1 MVKYIW
7 LLVVPLLFISASAPQ
22 KDAPIEQGVITYAV
36 LYPKLTPE
44 MRKLYT
50 VLPLQMTVT
59 FRYHM
64 MCSEVSTPASYSKTI
79 INARNKDIAIIAHVS
94 NRKILVQ
101 RPGLDPSQAKPR
113 VYIEKTEDTTTIAGY
128 VCKRAK
134 ITTLYMDNST
144 EQSEVW
150 YCEDIGSPDFSY
162 ELNFE
167 GLHGMLMRYTVKQG
181 DIEQEY
187 TAIKVEPKEI
197 SKGFFDLPSS
207 GYEIMTDRQFM
218 HLMSK

>member
-1 MVKYIW
+1 MVKYFLI
-7 LLVVPLLFISASAPQ
+7 LITPLLFISASVPQ
-22 KDAPIEQGVITYAV
+22 QPEQIEQGVITYAV

-64 MCSEVSTPASYSKTI
+64 MCSEVSTSASYSKTI

-101 RPGLDPSQAKPR
+101 RPGLDPSQPR
-113 VYIEKTEDTTTIAGY
+113 PKVFIEKTNDTTTIAGY
-128 VCKRAK
+128 LCKKAK
-134 ITTLYMDNST
+134 VTTLYLDNTT
-144 EQSEVW
+144 EQTEIW
-150 YCEDIGSPDFSY
+150 YCESLGSPDFCY

-181 DIEQEY
+181 DITQEY

-197 SKGFFDLPSS
+197 NKSFFDLPTT
-207 GYEIMTDRQFM
+207 GYEVLTDRQFM